1 MSLTSNKPK
10 SWFLFLAGAALGLFV
25 FVPLAVAGLAFERIP
40 LFLTGM
46 TGAGIFFIVAA
57 FVGMWMASNIAQ
69 GRYRDL
75 RTLNIRDQVWVAVAA
90 VVALPLLA
98 IPQDASAQSYPLA
111 RDELRRCMDGDHDLG
126 TRAAQLDAER
136 RMNDREGASIAR
148 AAAALADDL
157 RRLDPADTTAVAAHN
172 ARAAEHNRRVEAH
185 NLRVIDMNAEA
196 REHNRDQA
204 DHSIACGT
212 RTYYPRDREV
222 ILEERRVYR

>member
-10 SWFLFLAGAALGLFV
+10 SWFLFLAGVALGLFV
-25 FVPLAVAGLAFERIP
+25 FLPLAIIGLTTERIP

-57 FVGMWMASNIAQ
+57 FVGMWLATNIAQ

-75 RTLNIRDQVWVAVAA
+75 RTLDIRDQVWVAVAA

-98 IPQDASAQSYPLA
+98 MPQDASAQSYPLA
-111 RDELRRCMDGDHDLG
+111 RDELRRCMDGDADLG
-126 TRAAQLDAER
+126 HRGAQLDAER

-148 AAAALADDL
+148 AAAQLAEDL
-157 RRLDPADTTAVAAHN
+157 RRVDPADVTAVAAHN
-172 ARAAEHNRRVEAH
+172 ARSAEHNRRVEAH
-185 NLRVIDMNAEA
+185 NLRVNDMNAEA
-196 REHNRDQA
+196 REHNRDQS
-204 DHSIACGT
+204 DHALACGT
-212 RTYYPRDREV
+212 RSFYPRDRDV